1 MSENRFVAEQ
11 VDVVNEDET
20 EAWDIVFDTENTYAF
35 MVRDTD
41 TASGLCYLLN
51 EQQATISQLE
61 EENDNMN
68 LFIKQTIEPL
78 LFNCVFELDTIES
91 MSQAEL
97 SRKIENE
104 IIPFIQDF
112 KYLKYES
119 PEEEKQDKSE

>member
-1 MSENRFVAEQ
+1 MSDERFSLKEWEDLNYCEHCFYDGESLLSDS
-11 VDVVNEDET
+11 DVV
-20 EAWDIVFDTENTYAF
+20 V
-35 MVRDTD
+35 
-41 TASGLCYLLN
+41 LLN
-51 EQQATISQLE
+51 DQQSTINRLE

-91 MSQAEL
+91 MSQVEL
-97 SRKIENE
+97 SRKIEDE

-119 PEEEKQDKSE
+119 LEEEKQDKSE

>member
-1 MSENRFVAEQ
+1 MSETRFILCQDDFGNYEIRYDDKVFHFLWEVAP
-11 VDVVNEDET
+11 
-20 EAWDIVFDTENTYAF
+20 I
-35 MVRDTD
+35 
-41 TASGLCYLLN
+41 LN
-51 EQQATISQLE
+51 EQQAIISQLE

-97 SRKIENE
+97 SRKIEDE

-119 PEEEKQDKSE
+119 LEEEKQDKSE